1 MNHVIFCETIN
12 MVYLNSFEFYVVF
25 KLILKIVNFSNPA
38 KFSFS
43 DHNILIVF
51 RFFLVTFL
59 VDHTMIS

>member
-1 MNHVIFCETIN
+1 MNLVIFYETMN